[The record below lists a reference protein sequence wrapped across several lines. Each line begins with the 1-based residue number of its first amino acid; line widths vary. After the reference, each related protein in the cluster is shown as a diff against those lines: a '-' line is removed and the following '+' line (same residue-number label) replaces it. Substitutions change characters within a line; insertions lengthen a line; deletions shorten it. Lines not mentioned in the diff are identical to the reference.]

1 MSERLDG
8 VPAGLGV
15 VVRALPAAA
24 AAASE
29 ELDGDVAQALGT
41 CLRRLGH
48 RPNPLSV
55 VSQ

>member
-1 MSERLDG
+1 MSAQLEG
-8 VPAGLGV
+8 VPAGVGV

-24 AAASE
+24 TAASA
-29 ELDGDVAQALGT
+29 ELDVDVAQALGT

-48 RPNPLSV
+48 RPDPVSV